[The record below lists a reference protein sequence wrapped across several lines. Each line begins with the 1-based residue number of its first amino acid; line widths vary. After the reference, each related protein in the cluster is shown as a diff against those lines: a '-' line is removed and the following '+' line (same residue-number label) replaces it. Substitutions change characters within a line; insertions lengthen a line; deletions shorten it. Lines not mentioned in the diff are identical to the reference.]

1 MYVVILRSF
10 HSPLNPQ
17 HSFSV
22 QPAPSDTLALSNRL
36 IVHPSDFR
44 DGEHVLVKG
53 EFPLT
58 VKYVPVHSSL
68 RR

>member
-1 MYVVILRSF
+1 MLTYSNSSQTTKLY
-10 HSPLNPQ
+10 

-22 QPAPSDTLALSNRL
+22 QPAPSDILALSNRL
-36 IVHPSDFR
+36 IVHPSDFN

-58 VKYVPVHSSL
+58 VKYVPRLSL
-68 RR
+68 TPTL